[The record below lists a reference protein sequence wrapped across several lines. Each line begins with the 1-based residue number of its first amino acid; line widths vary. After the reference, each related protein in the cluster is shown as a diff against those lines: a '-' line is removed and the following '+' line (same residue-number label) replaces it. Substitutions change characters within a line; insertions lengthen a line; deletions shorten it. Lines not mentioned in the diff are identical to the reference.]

1 MSKKRKLPL
10 AAADAIS
17 SLEAHEL
24 TASQDIRYNLAA
36 ATGLRQYM
44 RDLINEHG
52 SAALLDMHL
61 NSVGTLGW
69 YTMLRTYLTR
79 WPLAR
84 YEAPCPSSTLAD
96 AVVDI
101 VGAEMPDEQDIPQ
114 HVRDAVLLCAKAE
127 LNRALQHLAR
137 TRPISKYELVEQ
149 TASRR
154 RLTVAER
161 ANLYTYGMRSP
172 LVQAKGPS
180 TWQDV
185 IKSLNSVPGM
195 EPLADAVRSAIT
207 ATVSRMEELYG
218 PLEQRVEVRPESAH
232 VSQVTN
238 AYRAQQI
245 LDDALEDAARVDAL
259 LPQYSFGSEYDD
271 SILHE
276 SYEDYIPVEDEA
288 PNGLR
293 AKDQLIIDA
302 MMLSSSEEDESE
314 NDSES
319 ESEIESTSSSEDD
332 SNDTT
337 SPDSIN
343 TQQRPASC

>member
-1 MSKKRKLPL
+1 
-10 AAADAIS
+10 
-17 SLEAHEL
+17 
-24 TASQDIRYNLAA
+24 
-36 ATGLRQYM
+36 M

-84 YEAPCPSSTLAD
+84 YEAPCPSATLAD
-96 AVVDI
+96 AIVDI
-101 VGAEMPDEQDIPQ
+101 AGAEMTDEQDVPR
-114 HVRDAVLLCAKAE
+114 HVRNAVLLCAKAE

-137 TRPISKYELVEQ
+137 TIPIDKYELVEQ

-154 RLTVAER
+154 HLTVAER

-172 LVQAKGPS
+172 LVRAKGPS

-185 IKSLNSVPGM
+185 IKSLASVPGM
-195 EPLADAVRSAIT
+195 KPLADAVRGAIA

-238 AYRAQQI
+238 ACRARQI
-245 LDDALEDAARVDAL
+245 LDDALEDAARVDGL
-259 LPQYSFGSEYDD
+259 LPHYSFGPEYDD

-276 SYEDYIPVEDEA
+276 SYEDYIPVDDEA

-293 AKDQLIIDA
+293 TKDQLIIDA

-314 NDSES
+314 DDSED
-319 ESEIESTSSSEDD
+319 ESDGSHEDSSADD
-332 SNDTT
+332 SDDTT
-337 SPDSIN
+337 NSDSSD
-343 TQQRPASC
+343 TQQQSASD